1 MINFTLTISNYFHYL
16 HTLKKIVKMNYCIST
31 YLSAMAV
38 LSEIEAI
45 AASVENDGI
54 MQPSEIDIIAASVD
68 KNDVQN
74 DQDGEEQELFPN
86 DEPKEPGDSSNP
98 NEIDQSESNPD
109 GSHFEIINPVPYKV
123 PNDTST

>member
-1 MINFTLTISNYFHYL
+1 
-16 HTLKKIVKMNYCIST
+16 
-31 YLSAMAV
+31 MAV

-68 KNDVQN
+68 KNDVKN
-74 DQDGEEQELFPN
+74 DQEEEQELFPN

-98 NEIDQSESNPD
+98 NEIDQSESN
-109 GSHFEIINPVPYKV
+109 FEINPVPYKV
-123 PNDTST
+123 PTYPMRLLSDGSVTQK

>member
-1 MINFTLTISNYFHYL
+1 
-16 HTLKKIVKMNYCIST
+16 
-31 YLSAMAV
+31 MAV

-68 KNDVQN
+68 KNDQE
-74 DQDGEEQELFPN
+74 EEQELFPN

-98 NEIDQSESNPD
+98 NEIDQSESN
-109 GSHFEIINPVPYKV
+109 FEINPVPYKV
-123 PNDTST
+123 PTYPMRLLSDGSVTQK